1 MVRRSTDIAAPD
13 TQCAAAGDL
22 TFRLAAIALAAL
34 VGLSG
39 CSARIGVPAPGSEQA
54 ENVLSLWRVLF
65 WSAVVVGALVLGL
78 LSWCLI
84 RYRRRGDDDGLPAQT
99 AGNIPL
105 ELFYTAIPFILAG
118 VLFWVAVGTEIGTAR
133 SSRAPDLRV
142 DVTGFQWQWRFHY
155 PAEAVTVLGV
165 ENRTPELVLP
175 VDRTVRFRLMS
186 ADVIHSFFVPA
197 FLVKRDLIPGQDNEL
212 SVRPNRLGTFRANCA
227 EFCGLSHDRMSFD
240 VRVVTATEY
249 EQWLA
254 VRRVE
259 ASVSGG
265 GATAS

>member
-1 MVRRSTDIAAPD
+1 MTAGAGAAHADDLGRRSF
-13 TQCAAAGDL
+13 CAAIVL
-22 TFRLAAIALAAL
+22 ILLA
-34 VGLSG
+34 GLSG
-39 CSARIGVPAPGSEQA
+39 CSARIGVPEPGSEQA

-65 WSAVVVGALVLGL
+65 WSAVVVGTLVLGL

-84 RYRRRGDDDGLPAQT
+84 RYRRRRGDDDDLPVQT

-133 SSRAPDLRV
+133 GSSTPDLRV

-155 PAEAVTVLGV
+155 PEEAVTVLGV
-165 ENRTPELVLP
+165 EDRTPELVLP
-175 VDRTVRFRLMS
+175 VDRTVRFRLMA

-197 FLVKRDLIPGQDNEL
+197 FLVKRDLIPGHDNEL
-212 SVRPNRLGTFRANCA
+212 SIRPNRLGTFRANCA
-227 EFCGLSHDRMSFD
+227 EFCGLSHDRMGFD
-240 VRVVTATEY
+240 VRVVTAAEY

-259 ASVSGG
+259 AAATGG